1 MKHVWRCLNCGERI
15 DDVFDACWKCGA
27 AQDGTAAADF
37 PAPPDDAAALD
48 PRSQS
53 DPADATAEE
62 SVAAPNDAKNARIVE
77 LCSAANEFEAQALCA
92 LLAEAGIQARV
103 VGGLLGDAAGGLP
116 LGEAVAP
123 RIWVREEDAARV
135 RQIIDKQADRSRRE
149 MG

>member
-1 MKHVWRCLNCGERI
+1 MWRCPNCGERI
-15 DDVFDACWKCGA
+15 EDVFDACWKCGT
-27 AQDGTAAADF
+27 AQDGTPAAEVQS
-37 PAPPDDAAALD
+37 PPDDSAARE
-48 PRSQS
+48 PR
-53 DPADATAEE
+53 PADELADE
-62 SVAAPNDAKNARIVE
+62 SVASPDGSQNVRIVE

-103 VGGLLGDAAGGLP
+103 VGGLLGDVAGGLP

-135 RQIIDKQADRSRRE
+135 RQIIDEQADKARRK